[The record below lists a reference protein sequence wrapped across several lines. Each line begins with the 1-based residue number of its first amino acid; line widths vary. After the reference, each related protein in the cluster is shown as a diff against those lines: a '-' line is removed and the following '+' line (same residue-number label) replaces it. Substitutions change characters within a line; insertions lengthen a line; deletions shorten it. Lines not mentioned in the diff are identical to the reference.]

1 MVLSR
6 CRRLLSVHGQQVC
19 KELTFQISGS
29 RPRNGG
35 MYCVGRR
42 MKFRSCNSEP
52 CSKQKKDFREE
63 QCAAFDGRHFNIN
76 GLPPNVRWVP
86 KYSGSENWHLMIDV
100 DVLLVHKRRSIIL
113 TPTSVCIHF
122 FVFFVFLLVLM
133 KDRCKLFCRVAGST
147 AYYQLRDRVIDG
159 TPCGPDT
166 NDICVQGLCRV
177 RFLTLINF
185 KTFSCMFLML
195 MYSLFCFH
203 ALHFLRVAILS
214 HLGYGVVWKISVLCD
229 LLGSK
234 AWKTELYFESLITN
248 ISNTSIYFLS

>member
-1 MVLSR
+1 M
-6 CRRLLSVHGQQVC
+6 LSVC
-19 KELTFQISGS
+19 KSAGRERKTTASDRSKILSSSHLFPRASL

-86 KYSGSENWHLMIDV
+86 KYSGSEDAICFHWRFHQPITDT
-100 DVLLVHKRRSIIL
+100 DRERRLLAITGNIS
-113 TPTSVCIHF
+113 SSWA
-122 FVFFVFLLVLM
+122 VLM

-177 RFLTLINF
+177 SFLTRNNF
-185 KTFSCMFLML
+185 W
-195 MYSLFCFH
+195 
-203 ALHFLRVAILS
+203 LH
-214 HLGYGVVWKISVLCD
+214 C
-229 LLGSK
+229 
-234 AWKTELYFESLITN
+234 
-248 ISNTSIYFLS
+248 

>member
-1 MVLSR
+1 M
-6 CRRLLSVHGQQVC
+6 
-19 KELTFQISGS
+19 
-29 RPRNGG
+29 
-35 MYCVGRR
+35 GRR

-86 KYSGSENWHLMIDV
+86 KYSGSEPLFFFSRGLSLAALALTADP
-100 DVLLVHKRRSIIL
+100 LL
-113 TPTSVCIHF
+113 
-122 FVFFVFLLVLM
+122 LLPSVLM

-177 RFLTLINF
+177 SFF
-185 KTFSCMFLML
+185 
-195 MYSLFCFH
+195 Y
-203 ALHFLRVAILS
+203 
-214 HLGYGVVWKISVLCD
+214 
-229 LLGSK
+229 
-234 AWKTELYFESLITN
+234 
-248 ISNTSIYFLS
+248 